1 MRFVASA
8 PNLERLKF
16 VLLAPKGAD
25 AHPAFRNAYCE
36 LDEHSEYLASM
47 QRLRGRLYLEDGA
60 IDASELSSDHRHI
73 VPADVHSWHLLAVNR
88 HGEISGFARY
98 RPYSQSVSFNQLGV
112 RHAALAQCDEWGH
125 KLRASIESDIVGAF
139 SRNLSY
145 SEVGGW
151 GLTEELRCTTAAI
164 RIALATYALARIHGG
179 SISIGTATLRH
190 CSASIL
196 GRIGGRPISYRDVE
210 LPQYYDPQYK
220 CMMRILRFDSEAP
233 NPRYEAWIEAIREQ
247 LLDAHVVTTTPVRVP
262 VWAGMPAEVARPRAA
277 RQERRAW

>member
-8 PNLERLKF
+8 PGLERLKF
-16 VLLAPKGAD
+16 VLLAPKGAEV
-25 AHPAFRNAYCE
+25 HPAFRNVNCE
-36 LDEHSEYLASM
+36 VGRYSEYLASM
-47 QRLRGRLYLEDGA
+47 QTLRGRLYLEDGA
-60 IDASELSSDHRHI
+60 IEPSDLSSDFRHV
-73 VPADVHSWHLLAVNR
+73 VPADRHSWHLLAVNR
-88 HGEISGFARY
+88 DGEISGFARY
-98 RPYSQSVSFNQLGV
+98 RPYSQAVSFDQLGV
-112 RHAALAQCDEWGH
+112 QHSSLAHCDEWSH
-125 KLRASIESDIVGAF
+125 KLRAAVESEIATAF
-139 SRNLSY
+139 ARDMSY

-196 GRIGGRPISYRDVE
+196 ARIGGRQVCFNGVE

-220 CMMRILRFDSEAP
+220 CMMRILRFDSDAP
-233 NPRYEAWIEAIREQ
+233 NPRYEPWIEAIREQ
-247 LLDAHVVTTTPVRVP
+247 LLEALVVTTTPVKVP
-262 VWAGMPAEVARPRAA
+262 VWAGVPAAISRPRAA

>member
-8 PNLERLKF
+8 PSLERLKF

-25 AHPAFRNAYCE
+25 TPPAFHNVHCE
-36 LDEHSEYLASM
+36 AGQHSEYLASM

-60 IDASELSSDHRHI
+60 IDPNELSSDYRHI
-73 VPADVHSWHLLAVNR
+73 VPADQHSWHLLAVNR
-88 HGEISGFARY
+88 EGEISGFARY
-98 RPYSQSVSFNQLGV
+98 RPYCQTVSFNQLGV
-112 RHAALAQCDEWGH
+112 QHASLAHCDEWGH
-125 KLRASIESDIVGAF
+125 KLRAAVDSEIAAAF

-196 GRIGGRPISYRDVE
+196 ARIGGRPVCYKNVE

-220 CMMRILRFDSEAP
+220 CMMRILLFDSDAP

-247 LLDAHVVTTTPVRVP
+247 LLEAPVITNIPMQVP
-262 VWAGMPAEVARPRAA
+262 VWAGLPAGVSRPRAA